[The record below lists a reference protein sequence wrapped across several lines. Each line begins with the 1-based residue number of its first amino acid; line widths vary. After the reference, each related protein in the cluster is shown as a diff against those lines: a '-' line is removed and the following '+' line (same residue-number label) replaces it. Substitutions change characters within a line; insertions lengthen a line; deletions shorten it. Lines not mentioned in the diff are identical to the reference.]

1 MLPNK
6 HHLLVLAL
14 LPILTAEKCGS
25 NSSASVPSATETSS
39 AKEAVLSEKPD
50 SHASN
55 PVQAKAST
63 AIEAG
68 TQVPQPTSGNRN
80 QPGQTEAMKPS
91 AESETEE
98 EEEEEEHILEPT
110 EMGSEAEDGVQGKE
124 KKKSLFARAL
134 SKVKKKFRKK
144 GSKNSDADTDT
155 DTDD

>member
-98 EEEEEEHILEPT
+98 EEEEHILEPT